1 MVKLKRIKSD
11 IRREGT
17 NVVYIIID
25 VGMRGPRRPPVQ
37 CCDYCCTHGA
47 AGYCHIVTSIWSS
60 GGAGAGQTVLTRDPP
75 PSPLDPS
82 RPSGAVSAATLYPP

>member
-1 MVKLKRIKSD
+1 MVKLIRIKSD

-17 NVVYIIID
+17 NVVSIIID

-47 AGYCHIVTSIWSS
+47 AIVI
-60 GGAGAGQTVLTRDPP
+60 L
-75 PSPLDPS
+75 SPA
-82 RPSGAVSAATLYPP
+82 SGAVAVLVLARQY